1 MLCFI
6 CQTLL
11 VSIVLAVVFVAHHR
25 NYGYNGQQI
34 DNERIIWVHLSLAI
48 VMQFVNSKSMSNCNA
63 LQTTVSS
70 MLVRMYVV
78 IVGWVWRWH
87 LANHL
92 WPPINDLWL
101 DLEGRD
107 LHELTTHW
115 NDAFEYVLDYLHPQ
129 AGLLTIVICF
139 QIFQAYMENRKME
152 VSTSGWHTFH
162 WKTCYNS
169 SIPMYPQSQEPW

>member
-1 MLCFI
+1 MGTFKPCYCHAICEFQVNVKLQCITNHCFFHA
-6 CQTLL
+6 CKNVCCDCWVGLE
-11 VSIVLAVVFVAHHR
+11 VA
-25 NYGYNGQQI
+25 
-34 DNERIIWVHLSLAI
+34 S
-48 VMQFVNSKSMSNCNA
+48 
-63 LQTTVSS
+63 
-70 MLVRMYVV
+70 
-78 IVGWVWRWH
+78 

-92 WPPINDLWL
+92 WPINKLWL

>member
-1 MLCFI
+1 VLCFI

-92 WPPINDLWL
+92 WPPINDL
-101 DLEGRD
+101 
-107 LHELTTHW
+107 
-115 NDAFEYVLDYLHPQ
+115 
-129 AGLLTIVICF
+129 
-139 QIFQAYMENRKME
+139 
-152 VSTSGWHTFH
+152 
-162 WKTCYNS
+162 
-169 SIPMYPQSQEPW
+169 

>member
-34 DNERIIWVHLSLAI
+34 DNKRIIWVCLSLAI
-48 VMQFVNSKSMSNCNA
+48 VMQFVNSKSMSNCNV

-70 MLVRMYVV
+70 MLVRRMYVV
-78 IVGWVWRWH
+78 IVGWVCRWH

-92 WPPINDLWL
+92 SPPRND
-101 DLEGRD
+101 
-107 LHELTTHW
+107 
-115 NDAFEYVLDYLHPQ
+115 F
-129 AGLLTIVICF
+129 
-139 QIFQAYMENRKME
+139 
-152 VSTSGWHTFH
+152 
-162 WKTCYNS
+162 
-169 SIPMYPQSQEPW
+169 